1 MIIYFI
7 CFPFIAAPC
16 GIITFISKAYGG
28 RISDSQLTVDS
39 GFIEK
44 IRPGDGVMSDK
55 GFPTIEEDLVKRR
68 GFSIMPSFQS
78 KAIRQTEQQR
88 IKNLRIA
95 IERVHVGRYFMIT

>member
-1 MIIYFI
+1 MITYCI

-55 GFPTIEEDLVKRR
+55 GFPTVIFFKPKYRKL
-68 GFSIMPSFQS
+68 
-78 KAIRQTEQQR
+78 
-88 IKNLRIA
+88 
-95 IERVHVGRYFMIT
+95 